1 MCDAV
6 IINFQL
12 FIRKFCSETREELK
26 NNFLNLLFMFSYTLD
41 FIFLTIFHI
50 SLQIARCVLQLL
62 FFLYIFGKHWKQMT
76 ISLFQRIT
84 TNTSSVIIDQ
94 ILRFPAIH
102 ALTMN
107 VKDWLTCFDGTG
119 KSDELL

>member
-50 SLQIARCVLQLL
+50 SL
-62 FFLYIFGKHWKQMT
+62 
-76 ISLFQRIT
+76 
-84 TNTSSVIIDQ
+84 
-94 ILRFPAIH
+94 
-102 ALTMN
+102 
-107 VKDWLTCFDGTG
+107 
-119 KSDELL
+119 